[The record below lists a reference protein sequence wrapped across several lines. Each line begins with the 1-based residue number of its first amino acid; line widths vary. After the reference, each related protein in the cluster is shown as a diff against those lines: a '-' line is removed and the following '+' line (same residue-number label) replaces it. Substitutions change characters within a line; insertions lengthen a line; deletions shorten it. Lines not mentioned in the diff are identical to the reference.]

1 MTEFEVIDR
10 YFNLAPA
17 RHAALGIG
25 DDGALLNASPLG
37 RAIVCDTMVEGRHFY
52 PGTDP
57 ASVGHKALAVNL
69 SDLAA
74 MGARPECFLL
84 ALTLPAIDEA
94 WLESFSGGMRALAE
108 QFDCELVGGDTT
120 RGPLTITVTAVG
132 QVESKVALRRDRA
145 EPGDDIWVSGELG
158 AAAVAVQLLGGG
170 DSSAISEQLPA
181 DARQNLIDKLLR
193 PEPRVA
199 LGLALHHFAR
209 AAIDISDGLV
219 ADLSH
224 IASRSRVGM
233 ELNVERIPVAGAL
246 STLAAGVGLQAAL
259 NGGDDYELAFTAAVE
274 NRLAIEKIS
283 QQLNLPLS
291 RIGEVMAGDG
301 VRLNDARGRPV
312 PLERAG
318 HDHFGD
324 NG

>member
-1 MTEFEVIDR
+1 MTEFDLIDR

-25 DDGALLNASPLG
+25 DDGALLNAAPLG

-52 PGTDP
+52 KGSDP
-57 ASVGHKALAVNL
+57 ASLGHKALAVNL

-74 MGARPECFLL
+74 MGARPECFVL
-84 ALTLPAIDEA
+84 ALTLPAVDEA
-94 WLESFSGGMRALAE
+94 WLESFSGGMLALAE
-108 QFDCELVGGDTT
+108 KFDCELVGGDTT
-120 RGPLTITVTAVG
+120 RGPLSITVTAIG
-132 QVESKVALRRDRA
+132 QIETRVALRRDRA

-158 AAAVAVQLLGGG
+158 AAAVAVQLLQPDGPPSFG
-170 DSSAISEQLPA
+170 DQLPA
-181 DARQNLIDKLLR
+181 GAREQSVHRLLW

-199 LGLALHHFAR
+199 LGMALHHFAR

-233 ELNVERIPVAGAL
+233 ELNVGRIPVDSAL
-246 STLAAGVGLQAAL
+246 CALDPATGLQAAL

-274 NRLAIEKIS
+274 NRLAIEQIS
-283 QQLNLPLS
+283 QQLNLPLT

-318 HDHFGD
+318 HDHFGAS
-324 NG
+324 G